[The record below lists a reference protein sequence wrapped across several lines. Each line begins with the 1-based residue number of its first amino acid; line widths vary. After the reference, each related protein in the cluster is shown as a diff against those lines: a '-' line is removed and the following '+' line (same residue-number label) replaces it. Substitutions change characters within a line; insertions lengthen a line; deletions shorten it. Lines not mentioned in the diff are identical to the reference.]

1 MATLAHCNMKFT
13 ADTGSGTMRKH
24 RGISWLAM
32 RCSVFLAFMG
42 PATAAEVKFYIREY
56 RVNGAKRLSD
66 LEVGEA
72 VYPFLG
78 PGRTPGDVE
87 AARMALEK
95 SYRDKG
101 FQTVAVIIPLQD
113 PGRGIIRLDVV
124 EGKVGRL
131 RVNGAKWF
139 LPSRIKRELPSL
151 AEGSVPDFKQVEKE
165 IVASNRLADRRITP
179 ELKPGMEPGTVD
191 IDLNVDDKLPLHGS
205 LEINNRYSADTSP
218 LRINAALSFGNLF
231 QLGHTLGASFQIA
244 PEHSDDA
251 RVYSGYYL
259 ARATQKLSLM
269 LTATKQDSNI
279 STLGGMSVA
288 GKGEVFGIRAM
299 VDLPNSRT
307 FHQSFHFSID
317 RKNFSEDL
325 VIGSDVISSPI
336 EYYPLS
342 AGYSAVWWA
351 DKQFTELNTS
361 LNLHLRGMGSDE
373 SAYENKRYQ
382 SDGNFIYLR
391 GDVSHTREVMG
402 GAQLFGKLQGQIAG
416 QPLINSEQITGG
428 GLGTVRGYLEASA
441 LGDNG
446 AFFTAELR
454 SPTLIG
460 TGNTSANPRDEWRF
474 HAFTDAGIVSIYD
487 PLPEQQHTGLTS
499 IGLGSRLKLR
509 DHFNASVDVAMPLIE
524 ANHANHGE
532 VRVTFR
538 SWADF

>member
-1 MATLAHCNMKFT
+1 
-13 ADTGSGTMRKH
+13 
-24 RGISWLAM
+24 M
-32 RCSVFLAFMG
+32 RCLVGLVLQGA
-42 PATAAEVKFYIREY
+42 ATAAEVKFYIREY
-56 RVNGAKRLSD
+56 RVNGARLLGD
-66 LEVGEA
+66 LEIGEA

-95 SYRDKG
+95 SYHNKG
-101 FQTVAVIIPLQD
+101 FQTVAVIIPRQD

-131 RVNGAKWF
+131 RVNGAEWF
-139 LPSRIKRELPSL
+139 LPSRIKREVPSL
-151 AEGSVPDFKQVEKE
+151 AEGTVPDFKRVEEE
-165 IVASNRLADRRITP
+165 IVAANRLADRRITP

-191 IDLNVDDKLPLHGS
+191 IDLNVDETPPLHGS
-205 LEINNRYSADTSP
+205 IEINNRYSADTSP
-218 LRINAALSFGNLF
+218 LRINATLSYGNLF

-259 ARATQKLSLM
+259 ARATKTLSL
-269 LTATKQDSNI
+269 LFAATKQDSNI

-288 GKGEVFGIRAM
+288 GKGDVVGVQAM

-307 FHQSFHFSID
+307 FHQSFHFGIE

-325 VIGSDVISSPI
+325 VIGSDTISSPI

-342 AGYSAVWWA
+342 AGYSAVWWS
-351 DKQFTELNTS
+351 DKQFTEFNST

-382 SDGNFIYLR
+382 ADGNFIYLR
-391 GDVSHTREVMG
+391 GDISHTRAVMG
-402 GAQLFGKLQGQIAG
+402 GAQVFGKLQGQIAG
-416 QPLINSEQITGG
+416 QPLINSEQIANG
-428 GLGTVRGYLEASA
+428 GLGTVRGYLEATA

-446 AFFTAELR
+446 AFCTAELR

-460 TGNTSANPRDEWRF
+460 VGEFSPNPRGEWRF
-474 HAFTDAGIVSIYD
+474 HAFADAGCVSIYD
-487 PLPEQQHTGLTS
+487 PLPGQQQHTGLAS
-499 IGLGSRLKLR
+499 IGLGSRLKLH
-509 DHFNASVDVAMPLIE
+509 DHFNAAVDVAMPLIE
-524 ANHANHGE
+524 ANQVNHGD
-532 VRVTFR
+532 VRVSFR